1 MSPAQART
9 RAFKRSLR
17 PDTRGLILVHMPLHA
32 FLTAKHHEVLKRW
45 LDLVRGTLA
54 PESMPRI
61 ELLDDMPKFL
71 QDIIA
76 VLRTDAGRTA
86 PVRAEQD
93 SPNAAGHGGQRLRLG
108 FSLDSIVREYGALR
122 TAIVATAAD
131 AGIPIEIRE
140 LDILHDLLITGIANA
155 VSAYAQQRDAQLAR
169 QANEHFAFIAHE
181 LRDPLSSASMAF
193 GLLKS
198 TGQLPVQSKTVDC
211 LDRGLQRTAELIDET
226 LKIARVA
233 SGIDLRRERTTLAAL
248 VEEARLGALSQAESK
263 NIDVRVTIEHVDE
276 VKLDRRLVRSA
287 ISNLLRNGI
296 KYTPS
301 GGVVHLR
308 ARVASARAVIEV
320 EDSCGGLPPGK
331 AEKVFAP
338 FVRLDTRQGGFGLG
352 LAIAKQAVDAH
363 GGTIRV
369 QDLPG
374 KGCMFVLELP
384 IGGADPSLG

>member
-1 MSPAQART
+1 VFERP
-9 RAFKRSLR
+9 LR
-17 PDTRGLILVHMPLHA
+17 PDSLRIMLISMSLHEV
-32 FLTAKHHEVLKRW
+32 LTAKHHEVLQRW

-61 ELLDDMPKFL
+61 ELLDHMPQFL

-76 VLRTDAGRTA
+76 ALRVDAGRTS
-86 PVRAEQD
+86 PVRPEED
-93 SPNAAGHGGQRLRLG
+93 SPTAAGHGGQRLRLG

-122 TAIVATAAD
+122 TAIVATAGD
-131 AGIPIEIRE
+131 AGIGIQIPE
-140 LDILHDLLITGIANA
+140 LEILHDLLIAGIANA
-155 VSAYAQQRDAQLAR
+155 VSAYAQQRDAQFSR

-181 LRDPLSSASMAF
+181 LREPLSSASLAF
-193 GLLKS
+193 EVLKS
-198 TGQLPVQSKTVDC
+198 TGQLPVQSRPVDC
-211 LDRGLQRTAELIDET
+211 LYRGLQRTAELIDET

-248 VEEARLGALSQAESK
+248 VEDARIGALSQAESK

-287 ISNLLRNGI
+287 ISNLLRNGV

-308 ARVASARAVIEV
+308 ARIANARAVIEV

-331 AEKVFAP
+331 VEKAFAP
-338 FVRLDTRQGGFGLG
+338 FVRLDERQGGFGLG

-384 IGGADPSLG
+384 IEETDPSPG